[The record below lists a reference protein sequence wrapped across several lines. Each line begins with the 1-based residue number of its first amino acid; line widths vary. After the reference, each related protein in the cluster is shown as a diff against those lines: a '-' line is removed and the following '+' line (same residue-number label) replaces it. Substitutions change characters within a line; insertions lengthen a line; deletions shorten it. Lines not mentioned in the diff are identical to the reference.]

1 MPIRFRCAYCNR
13 LLGIATRK
21 AGTETTCPHCGYTI
35 TVPYPDDAEKTER
48 VNLAD
53 VEALLKRP
61 AAAEPPVVDGAEVT
75 QKSGVLT
82 APPLAPAATK
92 AGAVPA
98 PVAKTEKPAAPKP
111 KPPALVPKKPRDPN
125 EPPPLFEADIDE
137 LLGGAESPVL
147 LQERPAE
154 QQPAPGGAG
163 TDARSLGDPAQ
174 HVTLSSRAA
183 TLLMALVLGLLVL
196 AFALGYYVAPR
207 GK

>member
-61 AAAEPPVVDGAEVT
+61 ADGEPPVVDGAEVT
-75 QKSGVLT
+75 QRSGVLT
-82 APPLAPAATK
+82 APPAQPAPK
-92 AGAVPA
+92 AVPS
-98 PVAKTEKPAAPKP
+98 AKANKPEPKP
-111 KPPALVPKKPRDPN
+111 KLPALPKKPRDPN
-125 EPPPLFEADIDE
+125 ESALFEGDIDE
-137 LLGGAESPVL
+137 LLGGADSPIL
-147 LQERPAE
+147 LERPAE
-154 QQPAPGGAG
+154 QQAPAAGGAG

-174 HVTLSSRAA
+174 TVTLSSRAA
-183 TLLMALVLGLLVL
+183 TLLMALVLVLLVL

>member
-35 TVPYPDDAEKTER
+35 TVPYPDDGEKTER

-53 VEALLKRP
+53 VDALLKRP
-61 AAAEPPVVDGAEVT
+61 AAEPPAVDGAEVT
-75 QKSGVLT
+75 QQSGVLT
-82 APPLAPAATK
+82 APPPPAAGPK
-92 AGAVPA
+92 AVAPPA
-98 PVAKTEKPAAPKP
+98 PQP
-111 KPPALVPKKPRDPN
+111 KPPAVPKKPRESYDSG
-125 EPPPLFEADIDE
+125 LFEGDIDE
-137 LLGGAESPVL
+137 LLGGSESPIL
-147 LQERPAE
+147 LERPAE
-154 QQPAPGGAG
+154 QKPAPGGAG

-174 HVTLSSRAA
+174 QVTLSSRAA
-183 TLLMALVLGLLVL
+183 TLLMALVLVLLVL

>member
-35 TVPYPDDAEKTER
+35 TVPYPDDSEKTER

-53 VEALLKRP
+53 VEALLKRAP
-61 AAAEPPVVDGAEVT
+61 AGEPPAVDGAEVT

-82 APPLAPAATK
+82 APPPAPPKAA
-92 AGAVPA
+92 APA
-98 PVAKTEKPAAPKP
+98 PVGKADKPEPRA
-111 KPPALVPKKPRDPN
+111 KPPALPKKPRDPN
-125 EPPPLFEADIDE
+125 DSGLFEGDIDE

-154 QQPAPGGAG
+154 KPAPVGPG
-163 TDARSLGDPAQ
+163 TDARSLGGPSQ

-183 TLLMALVLGLLVL
+183 TLLMALVLVLLVL

>member
-35 TVPYPDDAEKTER
+35 TVPYPDDGEKTER

-61 AAAEPPVVDGAEVT
+61 AAGEPPVVDAAEVT

-82 APPLAPAATK
+82 APPPAPPKALVPPAPPAAK
-92 AGAVPA
+92 
-98 PVAKTEKPAAPKP
+98 PVAPAAPKA
-111 KPPALVPKKPRDPN
+111 KPPALPKKPRDPN
-125 EPPPLFEADIDE
+125 ESGLFEGDIDE
-137 LLGGAESPVL
+137 LLGGSESPIL
-147 LQERPAE
+147 LERPAE
-154 QQPAPGGAG
+154 AQKNAPGGHG

-174 HVTLSSRAA
+174 HLTLSSRAA
-183 TLLMALVLGLLVL
+183 TLLMALVLVLLVL
-196 AFALGYYVAPR
+196 AFALGYYVAPH

>member
-35 TVPYPDDAEKTER
+35 TVPYPDDSEKTER

-53 VEALLKRP
+53 VEALLKRAP
-61 AAAEPPVVDGAEVT
+61 AGDAPGAGGELT

-82 APPLAPAATK
+82 APPLKAAAPVLEPASKPEK
-92 AGAVPA
+92 AAVPKGKA
-98 PVAKTEKPAAPKP
+98 PV
-111 KPPALVPKKPRDPN
+111 VPQKPRDPN
-125 EPPPLFEADIDE
+125 ESAPLFEADLDA
-137 LLGGAESPVL
+137 LLGASDSPVAL
-147 LQERPAE
+147 DRAPEPQTPAS
-154 QQPAPGGAG
+154 AG

-183 TLLMALVLGLLVL
+183 TLLMALVLVLLVL

>member
-61 AAAEPPVVDGAEVT
+61 AAEPPVVDGAEVT

-82 APPLAPAATK
+82 APPPAPPKALVPPPPPAAK
-92 AGAVPA
+92 
-98 PVAKTEKPAAPKP
+98 PVAPAAPKA
-111 KPPALVPKKPRDPN
+111 KLPALPKKPRDPN
-125 EPPPLFEADIDE
+125 DSGLFEGDIDE
-137 LLGGAESPVL
+137 LLGGAESPIL
-147 LQERPAE
+147 LERPAE
-154 QQPAPGGAG
+154 AKQPAPGGPG

-183 TLLMALVLGLLVL
+183 TLLMALVLVLLVL

>member
-35 TVPYPDDAEKTER
+35 TVPYPDDSEKTER

-61 AAAEPPVVDGAEVT
+61 ATGEPPVVDGAEVT

-82 APPLAPAATK
+82 APPIAPPSAK
-92 AGAVPA
+92 AGAAPA
-98 PVAKTEKPAAPKP
+98 PPTKPE

-125 EPPPLFEADIDE
+125 DPPALFEADIDE

-147 LQERPAE
+147 LGERPAE
-154 QQPAPGGAG
+154 KPAPGGAG

-174 HVTLSSRAA
+174 HVILSSRAA
-183 TLLMALVLGLLVL
+183 TLLMALVLALLVL

>member
-35 TVPYPDDAEKTER
+35 TVPYPDDGEKTER

-61 AAAEPPVVDGAEVT
+61 AAGEPPVVDAAEVT

-82 APPLAPAATK
+82 APPPGPPAAPKAVVPPAPAA
-92 AGAVPA
+92 
-98 PVAKTEKPAAPKP
+98 KP
-111 KPPALVPKKPRDPN
+111 KPPALPKKPRDPN
-125 EPPPLFEADIDE
+125 ESALFEGDIDE
-137 LLGGAESPVL
+137 LLGGSESPIL
-147 LQERPAE
+147 LERPAAA
-154 QQPAPGGAG
+154 QQAAPAGAG

-183 TLLMALVLGLLVL
+183 TLLMALVLVLLVL

>member
-21 AGTETTCPHCGYTI
+21 AGTDTTCPHCGYTI

-61 AAAEPPVVDGAEVT
+61 AAEPPVVDGAEVT
-75 QKSGVLT
+75 QKSGVMT
-82 APPLAPAATK
+82 APPPVQVHAKASAPN
-92 AGAVPA
+92 PA
-98 PVAKTEKPAAPKP
+98 PVPSPASKPAAAKP
-111 KPPALVPKKPRDPN
+111 KPPALPKKPRDPN
-125 EPPPLFEADIDE
+125 ESALFEGDIDE

-147 LQERPAE
+147 LERPVE
-154 QQPAPGGAG
+154 QKPAPGGPG

-183 TLLMALVLGLLVL
+183 TLLMALVLVLLVL